1 MINFRMAIGEF
12 LGIKEDIFK
21 LTHFKQIMSVCVK
34 LNGWHLLEWQA
45 LENKGDTCYLLIA
58 NGPDGT

>member
-1 MINFRMAIGEF
+1 MIKFRMALGEF

-34 LNGWHLLEWQA
+34 LNGWHLLE
-45 LENKGDTCYLLIA
+45 NKGDTCYLLTA